1 MPGANIMP
9 APAEPRLS
17 AASSNRRKSYRAEL
31 EDYPVDEPSQMHPFA
46 SSLSDN
52 IGNGVAQISEI
63 APFRAFGDYTSQ
75 PTPREDSVTGTSF
88 PNRQLRRKPNFARP
102 ASMDVPARAAQGANH
117 RASMIPEP
125 MSDAR
130 IPVRSSSLASHRN
143 TLYAR
148 GYGAV
153 SSIEQTAR
161 GSSISGHREVASV
174 YAHRQSLNTAPD
186 QDDDDEDTPSTDA
199 RPKSRFSKSKAL
211 LKRVFPSPKS
221 ARKMLR
227 GSTERYFKRKQP
239 K

>member
-1 MPGANIMP
+1 MP
-9 APAEPRLS
+9 APAEPRPS

-31 EDYPVDEPSQMHPFA
+31 EDYPVDDPSQTHPFA
-46 SSLSDN
+46 SSNDN
-52 IGNGVAQISEI
+52 IGNGAAQLSEI
-63 APFRAFGDYTSQ
+63 APFRDFD
-75 PTPREDSVTGTSF
+75 DSVTGTSF

-102 ASMDVPARAAQGANH
+102 ASMDVPARVAQGANR
-117 RASMIPEP
+117 RASMMPEP

-143 TLYAR
+143 APYAR

-153 SSIEQTAR
+153 SRIEQTAR
-161 GSSISGHREVASV
+161 GSSISGHREVASF
-174 YAHRQSLNTAPD
+174 YEQRQSLNAAPD
-186 QDDDDEDTPSTDA
+186 QDDDHEDTPSTDA
-199 RPKSRFSKSKAL
+199 RPKSRFSKGKAL

-227 GSTERYFKRKQP
+227 GSTERYLKRKQP